1 MSALGP
7 ERTSCRKDN
16 MEASERNYLWIN
28 LAAIVVV
35 IAGLREA
42 GPILVPFLFAAFLA
56 VISFPAV
63 EWLTARRVPLAI
75 AVSLVL
81 LVAVALLGGLGVIVS
96 QSVKSFTSH
105 LPAYEERLAEQ
116 ISQGRAWI
124 DRTGFSVPI
133 PNIEDL
139 VDSTAI
145 FSATGSLVAGL
156 GMLLTNVLLSLL
168 AYVLMLFEAPGLP
181 AKLQQAFGR
190 DSPALADLD
199 MMAGK
204 MKHYL
209 ALKAVVS
216 LGTGIPVWLF
226 LALMGIDYPVLWGLL
241 AFLLNFIPNI
251 GSVIAAVPPM
261 LLAIIQ
267 YGPLTALA
275 VGVFF
280 FMLNMVMG
288 NIVEP
293 RIMGHGLGLSTFVVF
308 AALVFW
314 GWVLGAV
321 GMFLAVPLTIMAQ
334 IVLASHPETRGM
346 AILMGGEIIESLD
359 LPESAPA
366 PTPAV

>member
-1 MSALGP
+1 MEGA
-7 ERTSCRKDN
+7 ERS
-16 MEASERNYLWIN
+16 YLWIN

-63 EWLTARRVPLAI
+63 EWLTARRVPLAA

-81 LVAVALLGGLGVIVS
+81 LVAILLLGGLGVVVS
-96 QSVKSFTSH
+96 QSVRSFTAN
-105 LPAYEERLAEQ
+105 LPLYEARLTEQ
-116 ISQGRAWI
+116 IALGRVWLEG
-124 DRTGFSVPI
+124 TGFQVPI
-133 PNIEDL
+133 PTTDDL
-139 VDSTAI
+139 IGSAAI
-145 FSATGSLVAGL
+145 FSATSSLVAGL

-168 AYVLMLFEAPGLP
+168 SYVFMLFEAPSLP
-181 AKLQQAFGR
+181 AKLRRAFGS
-190 DSPALADLD
+190 DSNTLADLD
-199 MMAGK
+199 AMAGK

-261 LLAIIQ
+261 LLAVIQ
-267 YGPLTALA
+267 YGPLSALG

-280 FMLNMVMG
+280 FLMNTVMG

-293 RIMGHGLGLSTFVVF
+293 KIMGQGLGLSTFVVF

-334 IVLASHPETRGM
+334 IVLASHRETRSV
-346 AILMGGEIIESLD
+346 AILMGGEIVENLH
-359 LPESAPA
+359 LAEAEPA
-366 PTPAV
+366 ATPVA

>member
-1 MSALGP
+1 
-7 ERTSCRKDN
+7 
-16 MEASERNYLWIN
+16 MEVTGRNFLWIN

-75 AVSLVL
+75 AVTLVL

-96 QSVKSFTSH
+96 QSVKGFTAN
-105 LPAYEERLAEQ
+105 LPSYQERLAEQ
-116 ISQGRAWI
+116 VSQGRAWL
-124 DRTGFSVPI
+124 DRSGTSVPI

-139 VDSTAI
+139 VDSAAI
-145 FSATGSLVAGL
+145 FSATGSLVSGL
-156 GMLLTNVLLSLL
+156 GMLLTNVLLILL
-168 AYVLMLFEAPGLP
+168 SYVFMLFEAPGLP
-181 AKLQQAFGR
+181 AKLRHAFGR
-190 DSPALADLD
+190 DSLALGDLD
-199 MMAGK
+199 VMAGK
-204 MKHYL
+204 MKRYL
-209 ALKAVVS
+209 LLKAVVS

-226 LALMGIDYPVLWGLL
+226 LTLMGIDYPVLWGLL

-251 GSVIAAVPPM
+251 GSIIAAAPPM
-261 LLAIIQ
+261 LLAVIQ
-267 YGPLTALA
+267 YGPLSAIA

-280 FMLNMVMG
+280 LVINTVMG

-293 RIMGHGLGLSTFVVF
+293 RIMGQGLGLSTFIVF

-334 IVLASHPETRGM
+334 IVLASHPQTRGM
-346 AILMGGEIIESLD
+346 AILMGGEILD
-359 LPESAPA
+359 LPERAPEPAPA
-366 PTPAV
+366 A